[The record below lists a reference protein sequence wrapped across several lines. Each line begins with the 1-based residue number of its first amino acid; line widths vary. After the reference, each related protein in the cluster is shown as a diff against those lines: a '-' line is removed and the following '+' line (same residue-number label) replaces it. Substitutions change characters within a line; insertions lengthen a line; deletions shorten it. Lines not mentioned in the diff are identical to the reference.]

1 MEVRRVQ
8 KFGKSTLMVS
18 LPAEWVKEVG
28 LSTGESVYLEV
39 DEDGSLKVYP
49 PNLKAESNVKEMKV
63 IIQSNSTPSE
73 LMGRV
78 IYSLYILGYDRIDI
92 ESKTG
97 AFTEDILRK
106 IKDSIRNLI
115 GLEIVSQSTDYI
127 QIQSFLDPTKYT
139 MNNLINRLSNSIKQ
153 MLHYLDLGIKEGSR
167 TFLQEVVELEK
178 EIDRLYYLALRQLLL
193 AQMNRSLAYMIGV
206 KRIQIVG
213 NRILIKAI
221 EEAADE
227 ISEIA
232 LDLLSLHPPDLEELR
247 KLWDKM
253 NIYIEQ
259 TSSVIDHSVKVLSK
273 EDIIL
278 INEVM
283 EELRTLRRVLI
294 TETLI
299 SEEITKEIKSPSLLA
314 IVRTFNLRLYNAI
327 RRMEPITEIAFNR
340 SLENLKEVQ
349 IVS

>member
-18 LPAEWVKEVG
+18 LPAEWVKEIG
-28 LSTGESVYLEV
+28 LSPGESVYLEV

-49 PNLKAESNVKEMKV
+49 PNLKTESSSKEMKV
-63 IIQSNSTPSE
+63 LVGNSIQGEIVS
-73 LMGRV
+73 RV
-78 IYSLYILGYDRIDI
+78 IYSLYILGYDKIDI
-92 ESKTG
+92 EGKG
-97 AFTEDILRK
+97 GIFTEDVLRK
-106 IKDSIRNLI
+106 IKDTIRNLI
-115 GLEIVSQSTDYI
+115 GLEIVSQTTDFI

-153 MLHYLDLGIKEGSR
+153 MLHYLDLGIKESSR
-167 TFLQEVVELEK
+167 TFLQEVVELER

-232 LDLLSLHPPDLEELR
+232 LDLLSLHPSDLEEL
-247 KLWDKM
+247 KKFWDKINM
-253 NIYIEQ
+253 YIEQ
-259 TSSVIDHSVKVLSK
+259 TSSVIDHAVKVLSK
-273 EDIIL
+273 EDIVL

-283 EELRTLRRVLI
+283 EELRTLRRVLM
-294 TETLI
+294 TETLMA
-299 SEEITKEIKSPSLLA
+299 EEILKEIKSPTLMAVL
-314 IVRTFNLRLYNAI
+314 RTFNLRLYNAI

-340 SLENLKEVQ
+340 SLENLKE
-349 IVS
+349 ISIPS

>member
-28 LSTGESVYLEV
+28 LSPGESVYLEV

-49 PNLKAESNVKEMKV
+49 PNLKTESNVKEMKV
-63 IIQSNSTPSE
+63 IIENTSVQGEIVS
-73 LMGRV
+73 RV
-78 IYSLYILGYDRIDI
+78 LYSLYILGYDKIDI
-92 ESKTG
+92 ETKNG
-97 AFTEDILRK
+97 VFTEDILRK
-106 IKDSIRNLI
+106 IKDTIRNLI
-115 GLEIVSQSTDYI
+115 GLEIVSQTTDSI

-153 MLHYLDLGIKEGSR
+153 MLHYLDLGIKESSR
-167 TFLQEVVELEK
+167 TFLQEVIELEK

-232 LDLLSLHPPDLEELR
+232 LDLLSLHPSDLEELK
-247 KLWDKM
+247 KLWDKI

-259 TSSVIDHSVKVLSK
+259 TSSVIDHSVKVLAK
-273 EDIIL
+273 EDITL

-299 SEEITKEIKSPSLLA
+299 SEEILKEVKSPTLLA
-314 IVRTFNLRLYNAI
+314 VIRTFNLRLYNAI

-340 SLENLKEVQ
+340 SLENLKE
-349 IVS
+349 ITITS